1 MNCVVLSADSTSHD
15 TVAMTTGLS
24 VERRAVDVEGL
35 EGCSGEN
42 AGSTFFKAINFSR
55 SVVRDSDLFCWLVG
69 AFVKKVS
76 IARIFPTIPQDE
88 MRWTSY
94 HELERRSPIYVG
106 PPDFEPSTK
115 TASRE
120 PLNNIRMQ
128 VQDLVQVENHHSSV
142 VTPEGMPRAID
153 FGGDGRG
160 CMVQHGKSTYDRA
173 CCSSSPAVY
182 ASKLPW
188 KSSDSSEE
196 IKRQDTHIPF
206 KTLTASARYLLFAIP
221 RQVDRRRIAL
231 KVNLRATTFVSP
243 PSPASS
249 FVLWRAATCE
259 VYVLLVADIPERES
273 RARLCGK

>member
-1 MNCVVLSADSTSHD
+1 MKMQ
-15 TVAMTTGLS
+15 VAL
-24 VERRAVDVEGL
+24 
-35 EGCSGEN
+35 
-42 AGSTFFKAINFSR
+42 FSR
-55 SVVRDSDLFCWLVG
+55 QFIWKSRLRIESICWFVG
-69 AFVKKVS
+69 AFVKKDS
-76 IARIFPTIPQDE
+76 IARIIPSIPQDE

-128 VQDLVQVENHHSSV
+128 VQDLVQVAKSSFMRRY
-142 VTPEGMPRAID
+142 PEGMPRAID
-153 FGGDGRG
+153 FGDDGRG

-173 CCSSSPAVY
+173 CFSSSAAVY

-206 KTLTASARYLLFAIP
+206 KTLAASCTISLVRNA
-221 RQVDRRRIAL
+221 
-231 KVNLRATTFVSP
+231 SP
-243 PSPASS
+243 GPP
-249 FVLWRAATCE
+249 
-259 VYVLLVADIPERES
+259 
-273 RARLCGK
+273 